1 MEISSSSAHSSDY
14 SGDED
19 WDTVDRQAGARGTHF
34 KPMSMQHDH
43 EKRRVTF
50 SVFQDFDLVKHAVGS
65 HAGSGTPARGPDA
78 TPHTK
83 LMAAETLI
91 FTRFQ
96 PRYTADHSP
105 RWASRG
111 LRARPKPT
119 VNLACALC
127 LPSPAATLQVA
138 SWTPLR

>member
-1 MEISSSSAHSSDY
+1 MQQHSKH
-14 SGDED
+14 
-19 WDTVDRQAGARGTHF
+19 A
-34 KPMSMQHDH
+34 
-43 EKRRVTF
+43 KRRVTF
-50 SVFQDFDLVKHAVGS
+50 SVFQDFDLVKHEVGS

-138 SWTPLR
+138 SRTPLR